1 MFTGNHREILS
12 QALDR
17 VQIKFFTR
25 PGCQLCTKS
34 LHILRA
40 LESRFHLEIEQVD
53 ISQSPELLEA
63 YQFDIPVATL
73 EGEELFRHRADAGKM
88 EKVLEARARDNDDA
102 GD

>member
-1 MFTGNHREILS
+1 M
-12 QALDR
+12 DC

-34 LHILRA
+34 LQILRA
-40 LESRFHLEIEQVD
+40 FESRFHLEIEQVG

-73 EGEELFRHRADAGKM
+73 EGEELFRHQADARKI
-88 EKVLEARARDNDDA
+88 ETVLEARARDNDDA